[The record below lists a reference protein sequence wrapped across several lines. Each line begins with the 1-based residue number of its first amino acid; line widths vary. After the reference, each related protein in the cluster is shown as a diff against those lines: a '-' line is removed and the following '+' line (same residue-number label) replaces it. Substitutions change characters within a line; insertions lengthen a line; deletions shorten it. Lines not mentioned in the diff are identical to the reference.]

1 MDVDFPLPEERAA
14 FLALLGKSQCTFHTY
29 CTRQSITCLTTFSLF
44 FHQYLLAM
52 VFAYFRRAG
61 LQTEEYR
68 LFFFPALLLANQMQ
82 EEGGVPHHFYIY
94 TWAFG
99 QLMHM
104 AQLLHL
110 RTFLFSRM
118 GFRAWVPLG
127 DLQADHGTRPRPL
140 GLETTE
146 EDHHRL
152 GAT

>member
-1 MDVDFPLPEERAA
+1 
-14 FLALLGKSQCTFHTY
+14 
-29 CTRQSITCLTTFSLF
+29 
-44 FHQYLLAM
+44 M
-52 VFAYFRRAG
+52 VFTYFWRAG

-104 AQLLHL
+104 AQLL

-118 GFRAWVPLG
+118 GFRAWGPRETCKLIMAQ
-127 DLQADHGTRPRPL
+127 DPDHWAWRRQRKITIVWERRSRIVGIT
-140 GLETTE
+140 
-146 EDHHRL
+146 
-152 GAT
+152 